1 MVSRLSKE
9 ELKRLRWWRKVRVVA
24 YGYCGRGLLFDSR
37 KRLFQTSNPFSAAV
51 SRRMSDFSIRL
62 SSLYKDNTWRFSV
75 RLLSDCWTLYQC
87 KIGVLPFQWNR
98 KNTSD
103 MVLSCLR
110 CWLNAEL

>member
-24 YGYCGRGLLFDSR
+24 YGGCGRGLLFDSR

-51 SRRMSDFSIRL
+51 SRRTSDFSIRL

-103 MVLSCLR
+103 MVLSCSR